1 MAQRSEPKTAAAAA
15 ADKKNAKPNDDWL
28 FGFEKQSEMTTR
40 IVREVASKLRVRQ
53 SFTKYYQKKQLLY
66 PGTASCEDR
75 VPLHDVLRKSQI
87 RGTELTVIVSSLE
100 HNPNMW
106 IQSNAAPPPSWLPE
120 DIKYTN
126 SAGRGM
132 PEFSTSESEEHVA
145 HASDGK
151 HAATKETDLQQ
162 YPWAMLLFQSVRFLM
177 TCGISPTPDRLQ
189 PKSNAAENFSHLVF
203 SVNANE
209 VTIFKEL
216 FQKATQQQSLPANV
230 FFKTPNAE
238 HFQKFGMK
246 RVVDLVKAGPST
258 DGKTSGPLFE
268 RFIDEF
274 MATVGYLPYLAA
286 VTSTNESSDSS
297 TFYKTL
303 LKQFF
308 DFKRIWRSVCQP
320 QKPNLFAKRVGRGA
334 DPVPTEYDDLDA
346 LAVYWHT
353 EFSFLT
359 FQAERFKLK
368 QTVAKKEVA
377 AAIQYYLAQER
388 AKKDGIN
395 HTFNVP
401 PEHLASDLDSLREPF
416 TELEQPEGQ
425 NRYIWDVRKMLR
437 NYLEGPAMDAVVSH
451 QIADHENLENRVKK
465 TPAYTSNPEYATG
478 YRRSEAAKKLDYR
491 TRERKCLLYIFA
503 FRPGTTIAM
512 VFDEIAQ
519 AITKFT
525 NSRGKEIDEL
535 LLRNNLFDRFVDR
548 LWICKEWIMQPPHS
562 HEATFATQFV
572 YGSPEGFFFN
582 ADNKRELHDEAK
594 YQRIYEVFKSKKQIK
609 REPVTGLVPGQF
621 VCIPQLLVTASFQ
634 AVRAAF
640 FEFLGS
646 AVPEEERTEKN
657 FGLGDDPRTIGD
669 IFAIAMIWMTHI
681 ARPAMPTFMQTPDY
695 RTDLMRFW
703 YHEKDTSGEKA
714 TERLRQAEKKSALL
728 NRKNESNETI
738 KKLLPDDQ
746 ASVRRWI
753 LMGLLERQA
762 IELQNR
768 SSDVGITRTTV
779 VDNNETD
786 FVNQHVVADP
796 HFRYWLHFASTAN
809 PKPEDVDLG
818 KWSVSDLRVA
828 YEAQKKTNVV
838 DLILGYGWDHDG
850 VVNVMNTVFLN
861 TKGAIAAQTLL
872 ALDCAQKHSFLLD
885 VDGKNYDLTDKPFL
899 ELLYRLCHLWLKKIV
914 QPSTADSKGSETNW
928 NQENSQSLKGMTHEL
943 LGIMRPPPDPKMPFL
958 CEKMIVVC
966 KQWRDELKQLKF
978 EVDPHRLDRMV
989 QLLMARFQILHL
1001 YGAPLHVFQFNESAA
1016 NEYFKHFE
1024 TTSTPALESE
1034 LLLRFHYQRIWMH
1047 QFMVQRVK
1055 VARAVSSPPTPT
1067 LPTEHVTDNAQG
1079 KSGSSKSEK
1088 RKRRKEKGKPPTDE
1102 KTDASSASSD
1112 VKTSELKP
1120 FDLNKMDPQNLKPF
1134 GFDPDAEYVKN
1145 FLKSQTY
1152 TDFVTSITKAE
1163 TANFIP
1169 TAEKDKSVDFNTN
1182 RQAKWL
1188 VNAYTLH
1195 WKNLYD
1201 HLTTQMTAALNPSA
1215 QASSSTSTGF
1225 FAGVTDKAKK
1235 AAKTVASV
1243 VKTFEVLISAENIR
1257 KLFFSRQA
1265 QIMLWQLDEKA
1276 TPLQREFTN
1285 LISVGNM
1292 STLGFTAADDILFV
1306 NLHGTQVFKDFSTFL
1321 TTFKDKFE
1329 HAKNAAAEAA
1339 RKKAE
1344 NDAAEAKRNA
1354 DAAEAKSKADKI
1366 AADEAKKKADEATA
1380 KLAVDA
1386 EAKRKA
1392 DAAAAAAAATAAT
1405 ATTTLAKDKV
1415 NAEEAKKKAA
1425 EAAAKLANDSAAA
1438 AEAKRKADEAEAK
1451 TKALLATSIVEAK
1464 TAAEKEEKIARE
1476 AAGATEDA
1484 EKLAIEATLRATRAG
1499 DKKEATTEAEIAS
1512 EAANTAAA
1520 QAFIAKTAAT
1530 KAHSQFEIAE
1540 KAARQL
1546 VNNLDAQ
1553 KNFADIRNSR
1563 GNAHDFSEKATT
1575 YATEARKK
1583 ANEATTIAAAK
1594 PAPAPA
1600 KVAVPPPTPT
1610 PATAVVVPAKAAAP
1624 PPTPAPTTAV
1634 VVPAK
1639 AAVPTPTPAGP
1650 TPAKVVIPAGPVVP
1664 KSSSESKSFNA
1675 FDQHFAHHEQE
1686 RQRLTKYTPW
1696 LQLWNEFANIRFPW
1710 YSIVNDQQTIDLY
1723 TDNDSKKQFPIVYS
1737 NRNGSWKDDALF
1749 EREETIKAIPAKKAR
1764 GGKPATAPVPE
1775 RKKIVTYRSNTG
1787 QYLPMA
1793 ELMADF
1799 CTLLTQLERVENSGI
1814 QISIIQEL
1822 FGDFTWRVLGR
1833 PATTKD
1839 GEPKNN
1845 GAFEWYLATDE
1856 KPDEKLPKGHKDG
1869 GSVSWD
1875 NLQKLFA
1882 VSFATKFSGRPIYSI
1897 DGEPIYSD
1905 DGDQLTRK
1913 SKEGYENILAGW
1925 VLLTSTDPLDLFQ
1938 LVRDLYQ
1945 RATEMNKEE
1954 QRQLVKEWKMKY
1966 LSAKSWDKF
1975 KNGDFG
1981 SFGNETK
1988 KSPVTEGKVTV
1999 DASSL
2004 VTTLTP
2010 VAQEHMM
2017 KILFWTVPRSSPER
2031 TWTDRCEKLVSDRM
2045 IETALRSWKY
2055 DDLAKDYASFK
2066 DEEPKQSV
2074 KHFYSFAAHIEQL
2087 NILAVANASVAAAPT
2102 SGPGRNRML
2111 DDSMPAEDEDLRW
2124 TETNTAKQDAI
2135 ETAAL
2140 LQLFPINSRQR
2151 EAGTDMSYDSSKDR
2165 IHRHLLQNVT
2175 RVHATTLA
2183 IPTET
2188 PWWWTRK
2195 HQVTSILSTG
2205 EQRIET
2211 YSNLELC
2218 NAYDSYR
2225 SGRDIDTRRFIVPA
2239 ESRLVP
2245 KAIVTWFDH
2254 SSTKFR
2260 GNLIAYMPGSNVVF
2274 CQETSK
2280 SSTLILADRKESQHG
2295 NEARKEDDEA
2305 PLGRF
2310 HAVHLAMIIHIR
2322 PPDAMLR
2329 ADLSRLPYT
2338 FIGADGLS
2346 PSIQKFFSDKIQTN
2360 VLFDI
2365 LAEMIE
2371 SMFAGL
2377 GTLSSSSSMADEKHQ
2392 QHKKRS
2398 FKKTDDVFELLPLA
2412 RDVIEYDPRAFNPEH
2427 MFKHAKQVWQEDAID
2442 PDQNILVLASS
2453 LRNLTE
2459 ERMLDFLRPEWLENA
2474 TTSLQP
2480 RVIIP
2485 PEELKL
2491 FQSTTDNIHR
2501 FLVHRWAPFA
2511 SSNLTLRSTQGD
2523 ERSDADSPQSVDLST
2538 KRNCFLVD
2546 RVPSKWSFFRS
2557 NHSPQFRLGPTDGG
2571 AGAILNVW
2579 YPWAARPT
2587 ILQVQIHKP
2596 FQFSLAE
2603 DMEESDGTTT
2613 TKQKVFAHY
2622 KVVRVLRIFEYGNND
2637 VKEISAATSTMPPTT
2652 PDVDLVFLD
2661 WSHEAD
2667 IIKSFRQYIP
2677 GEPILPN
2684 LLAPRSSGDAALR
2697 PGDVG
2702 WINLLMIQDWIVNAD
2717 RPNDFKPQTP
2727 LLKHMLKEADN
2738 YFGNAV
2744 ALWLA
2749 YHGTQELIKHPNDFA
2764 FEY

>member
-15 ADKKNAKPNDDWL
+15 ADKKNVKPNDDWL

-40 IVREVASKLRVRQ
+40 IAREVASKLRVRQ

-75 VPLHDVLRKSQI
+75 VPLHDVLRKSQF

-151 HAATKETDLQQ
+151 DAAPKETDLQQ

-189 PKSNAAENFSHLVF
+189 PKSNAAENFSQLVF

-230 FFKTPNAE
+230 FFKTPKAE
-238 HFQKFGMK
+238 HFQNFGMK

-258 DGKTSGPLFE
+258 DGKKSGPLFE

-297 TFYKTL
+297 SFYKTL

-416 TELEQPEGQ
+416 TELEHLPGQ

-451 QIADHENLENRVKK
+451 QFADHKNLATLAKRI
-465 TPAYTSNPEYATG
+465 AGYTKSSEYATG

-681 ARPAMPTFMQTPDY
+681 ARPAMPTFMQTPDR

-714 TERLRQAEKKSALL
+714 NERSSPADKKSALL
-728 NRKNESNETI
+728 RRKNESNETI

-762 IELQNR
+762 IELQNT
-768 SSDVGITRTTV
+768 SLGSGITRTTV

-796 HFRYWLHFASTAN
+796 HFRYWLHFASAAN

-818 KWSVSDLRVA
+818 KWPVSDLRVA

-838 DLILGYGWDHDG
+838 DLILKYGWDHDG

-928 NQENSQSLKGMTHEL
+928 NQENSKSLNGMIHEL
-943 LGIMRPPPDPKMPFL
+943 RDNIMQPPRDPKMPFL

-966 KQWRDELKQLKF
+966 KQWRDELRQLRF
-978 EVDPHRLDRMV
+978 EVDPHRLDRML

-1024 TTSTPALESE
+1024 TTLTPALESE
-1034 LLLRFHYQRIWMH
+1034 LLLRFHYQRVWMH

-1055 VARAVSSPPTPT
+1055 VAKPASSSDSKGSTAPPTKTIAT
-1067 LPTEHVTDNAQG
+1067 LSAPPA
-1079 KSGSSKSEK
+1079 SSSEDT
-1088 RKRRKEKGKPPTDE
+1088 GKPGKKKKKKSPSQTPDS
-1102 KTDASSASSD
+1102 TSSASDATIAAAAKPSTDAASSSSD
-1112 VKTSELKP
+1112 SKTSEFA
-1120 FDLNKMDPQNLKPF
+1120 FDLNQLDFKNLEKY
-1134 GFDPDAEYVKN
+1134 GFDLGDEKHMKTALKISNTYAE
-1145 FLKSQTY
+1145 
-1152 TDFVTSITKAE
+1152 FVTNVTNSETQGYPLDAHDASLDLKKPNNPSTKLVE
-1163 TANFIP
+1163 TFK
-1169 TAEKDKSVDFNTN
+1169 E
-1182 RQAKWL
+1182 R
-1188 VNAYTLH
+1188 
-1195 WKNLYD
+1195 WKALYD
-1201 HLTTQMTAALNPSA
+1201 YLTKDILEALNPPAAPPTNALATAWGFVKSA
-1215 QASSSTSTGF
+1215 
-1225 FAGVTDKAKK
+1225 
-1235 AAKTVASV
+1235 
-1243 VKTFEVLISAENIR
+1243 VKTPVVMIPEENIR
-1257 KLFFSRQA
+1257 KLFFCRQV
-1265 QIMLWQLDEKA
+1265 QLMTKSNLTALGLDTKLSEVA
-1276 TPLQREFTN
+1276 YQENARPFQFNSTNDPLFKHLRGTTEFKN
-1285 LISVGNM
+1285 LAS
-1292 STLGFTAADDILFV
+1292 FV
-1306 NLHGTQVFKDFSTFL
+1306 A
-1321 TTFKDKFE
+1321 TFKHTFE
-1329 HAKNAAAEAA
+1329 HALQAE
-1339 RKKAE
+1339 
-1344 NDAAEAKRNA
+1344 
-1354 DAAEAKSKADKI
+1354 
-1366 AADEAKKKADEATA
+1366 
-1380 KLAVDA
+1380 A

-1392 DAAAAAAAATAAT
+1392 E
-1405 ATTTLAKDKV
+1405 
-1415 NAEEAKKKAA
+1415 EEAKKTVELALVVANAKSTASTEAELARRTAASAATLKEETAKALANTQNAIKANDHKTAKIEA
-1425 EAAAKLANDSAAA
+1425 EAAGEQAKAAVLQAQAASAASAKAREQVKIAKEA
-1438 AEAKRKADEAEAK
+1438 AKEIPRHAQAQEDATQTEKFADAAHESNTEAIKHANEAKDK
-1451 TKALLATSIVEAK
+1451 
-1464 TAAEKEEKIARE
+1464 ARE
-1476 AAGATEDA
+1476 AT
-1484 EKLAIEATLRATRAG
+1484 
-1499 DKKEATTEAEIAS
+1499 
-1512 EAANTAAA
+1512 TAAVA
-1520 QAFIAKTAAT
+1520 RPAPTPAAP
-1530 KAHSQFEIAE
+1530 
-1540 KAARQL
+1540 
-1546 VNNLDAQ
+1546 V
-1553 KNFADIRNSR
+1553 
-1563 GNAHDFSEKATT
+1563 
-1575 YATEARKK
+1575 
-1583 ANEATTIAAAK
+1583 

-1600 KVAVPPPTPT
+1600 KAATPTPTPTPT
-1610 PATAVVVPAKAAAP
+1610 PAPTPLNPVVVPAKAAAP
-1624 PPTPAPTTAV
+1624 APTPTPTPAPTPLNPV

-1639 AAVPTPTPAGP
+1639 AAAPAPTPAPTAAAPTPLNPVVVPAKAAAPAPAPTPTPAAPAPTP
-1650 TPAKVVIPAGPVVP
+1650 TPATPAPTPAAPAPAPTPTPAAPAPTTVVTPAAGDAKTIP
-1664 KSSSESKSFNA
+1664 SNESKL
-1675 FDQHFAHHEQE
+1675 FDPFADIAPHHQE
-1686 RQRLTKYTPW
+1686 ERDRFDKLKDWLTAWRT
-1696 LQLWNEFANIRFPW
+1696 FA
-1710 YSIVNDQQTIDLY
+1710 D
-1723 TDNDSKKQFPIVYS
+1723 K
-1737 NRNGSWKDDALF
+1737 DALQYSVRNVKD
-1749 EREETIKAIPAKKAR
+1749 ELDGKVYTWGDVRDKKEPAKINGQGWIDAAEYV
-1764 GGKPATAPVPE
+1764 GEEEFDTGKKLG
-1775 RKKIVTYRSNTG
+1775 RKKIKEKRDVIKRNENLEF
-1787 QYLPMA
+1787 LPMA
-1793 ELMADF
+1793 EIMSDF
-1799 CTLLTQLERVENSGI
+1799 ITQIQNLLYGLGDTFSVEDV
-1814 QISIIQEL
+1814 L
-1822 FGDFTWRVLGR
+1822 FGDFTWKVFGR
-1833 PATTKD
+1833 PANITGQPNRKKWYVGKGGVPEKKTHEEAKQKD
-1839 GEPKNN
+1839 GEPPMYPITWNMISQEIARALSDKNRYP
-1845 GAFEWYLATDE
+1845 GRGRDE
-1856 KPDEKLPKGHKDG
+1856 
-1869 GSVSWD
+1869 
-1875 NLQKLFA
+1875 
-1882 VSFATKFSGRPIYSI
+1882 TKNKY
-1897 DGEPIYSD
+1897 
-1905 DGDQLTRK
+1905 
-1913 SKEGYENILAGW
+1913 ILAGW
-1925 VLLTSTDPLDLFQ
+1925 ILLTNINPFHLFVLVRKLYQNAEQTEQTRLDLVRQWKQQYVKPEYWTEFGTNTETGWNTFVDTGTSTNEFGGLFKDVHAYV
-1938 LVRDLYQ
+1938 LVRTMSRIAL
-1945 RATEMNKEE
+1945 AN
-1954 QRQLVKEWKMKY
+1954 MKTMKFWNGY
-1966 LSAKSWDKF
+1966 LRTDS
-1975 KNGDFG
+1975 
-1981 SFGNETK
+1981 
-1988 KSPVTEGKVTV
+1988 
-1999 DASSL
+1999 
-2004 VTTLTP
+2004 
-2010 VAQEHMM
+2010 
-2017 KILFWTVPRSSPER
+2017 WTVRFWDLVQDDMLK
-2031 TWTDRCEKLVSDRM
+2031 TLLVS
-2045 IETALRSWKY
+2045 WKFV
-2055 DDLAKDYASFK
+2055 DLAAQFDSFALEQKYA
-2066 DEEPKQSV
+2066 V
-2074 KHFYSFAAHIEQL
+2074 KHFFSFQAHFNRL
-2087 NILAVANASVAAAPT
+2087 TTPAPVAAAPT

-2111 DDSMPAEDEDLRW
+2111 DDSMPAEE
-2124 TETNTAKQDAI
+2124 ETTKTTATQDAI

-2151 EAGTDMSYDSSKDR
+2151 ESASTNASYDSSKDR
-2165 IHRHLLQNVT
+2165 IYRHLLQNVT
-2175 RVHATTLA
+2175 RVYATTLA

-2280 SSTLILADRKESQHG
+2280 SSMLILADRKESQHG

-2377 GTLSSSSSMADEKHQ
+2377 GTLSSSSSSSMADEKHQ

-2412 RDVIEYDPRAFNPEH
+2412 RDVIEYDPRAFNLEH
-2427 MFKHAKQVWQEDAID
+2427 MFKHAKQVWQEGAMD
-2442 PDQNILVLASS
+2442 PDQNFLVLASS

-2474 TTSLQP
+2474 TTSLQS

-2491 FQSTTDNIHR
+2491 FQSTTDKIHR
-2501 FLVHRWAPFA
+2501 FLSHRWAPFA